1 MFTGI
6 IQEVGRLKAISTYP
20 EAKISVHSQK
30 LFSMV
35 EIGESISVNG
45 VCLSLVKKEKN
56 LLFFHLSQETLKKTN
71 LSSLKPESHVNRS
84 RSLTLSSPLGGH
96 LILGHVDGISKILS
110 IKNMGSSK
118 RVKFS
123 LPQELKKFAVK
134 KGSIAVNGISLT
146 IAEIGNNFFEVEL
159 IPITLENTNLKYIKI
174 GDLVNLEMD
183 IIGKYVEKFMKER
196 NK

>member
-6 IQEVGRLKAISTYP
+6 IQEVGKLKAISTYP

-30 LFSMV
+30 LFSIV
-35 EIGESISVNG
+35 ETGESISVNG
-45 VCLSLVKKEKN
+45 ICLSLVKKEKN
-56 LLFFHLSQETLKKTN
+56 LLFFDLSQETLKKTN
-71 LSSLKPESHVNRS
+71 LSSLKPESPINLE

-146 IAEIGNNFFEVEL
+146 IAEIGSNFFEVEL
-159 IPITLENTNLKYIKI
+159 IPITLENTNLKYLKI

-183 IIGKYVEKFMKER
+183 IIGKYVEKFLKER
-196 NK
+196 KK